1 MRHWTSRC
9 AAMLVVWGLNQNAVA
24 QEFVVAN
31 ARVIVG
37 NGHVIDN
44 GTIVVRRGRI
54 ITVGAE
60 RPGEPDLPL
69 VDAGGLTVL
78 PGFIDGH
85 RRLIRGDPDAW
96 LERADDHMRAYLNA
110 GFTSVLSVD
119 HAPEH
124 ILVLRDRLE
133 LGLIEGPRVFMS
145 GSVAIVSDDGR
156 SGASPGDIREAVEEL
171 TNMGAD
177 GLTTVVRAAIG
188 EAQETGLSVL
198 RDEADE
204 LGLPL
209 IAHVES
215 GEDAAAA
222 VAGGIGYLSRT
233 PYIGTLDERTAGSMV
248 EAGQYNAEYGL
259 VVTSALSSSAAQG
272 SAAAN
277 ARMLRDAGA
286 IYGFGTGTALPPDE
300 ALRAEVAVLGAIFS
314 NEEVIDILT
323 RAAAFSMRRDDALG
337 TLIPGRIADMVMV
350 DGDPLTDLDALFR
363 VRVVI
368 RSGRVVIDNR

>member
-1 MRHWTSRC
+1 MRHWTVLC
-9 AAMLVVWGLNQNAVA
+9 AAMVVAWGLNQSAVA
-24 QEFVVAN
+24 QEFVVTN

-44 GTIVVRRGRI
+44 GTIIVRRGRI
-54 ITVGAE
+54 ITVGE
-60 RPGEPDLPL
+60 EHPGELDMPV

-96 LERADDHMRAYLNA
+96 LERADDHMRAYLDA

-119 HAPEH
+119 RAAEQ
-124 ILVLRDRLE
+124 ILKLRDRLE

-145 GSVAIVSDDGR
+145 GSVAIVSEDGR
-156 SGASPGDIREAVEEL
+156 SVRSPGEIRDAVEAL
-171 TNMGAD
+171 TNLGAD
-177 GLTTVVRAAIG
+177 GLTTMVRAASG
-188 EAQETGLSVL
+188 QARNAGLSVL
-198 RDEADE
+198 RDEGDE

-209 IAHVES
+209 IADVES
-215 GEDAAAA
+215 VEDAVAA
-222 VAGGIGYLSRT
+222 VSGGSGYLSRT
-233 PYIGTLDERTAGSMV
+233 PYIGELDESTAGSMV
-248 EAGQYNAEYGL
+248 EAGRYNAEYGL
-259 VVTSALSSSAAQG
+259 VVTSALSG
-272 SAAAN
+272 SARDQAATN
-277 ARMLRDAGA
+277 ARSLYDAGV

-368 RSGRVVIDNR
+368 RSGRVVVDNR

>member
-1 MRHWTSRC
+1 MRHWTVLC
-9 AAMLVVWGLNQNAVA
+9 AAMVVAWGLNQSAVA
-24 QEFVVAN
+24 QEFVVTN

-37 NGHVIDN
+37 NGHVIEN

-54 ITVGAE
+54 ITVGE
-60 RPGEPDLPL
+60 DQPGEPDLAV
-69 VDAGGLTVL
+69 VDVGGLTVL

-85 RRLIRGDPDAW
+85 RRLIRGAPDAW
-96 LERADDHMRAYLNA
+96 LESAADRMRAYLEA

-124 ILVLRDRLE
+124 MLELRDRLE

-145 GSVAIVSDDGR
+145 GSVAIVSSDGR
-156 SGASPGDIREAVEEL
+156 SVRSPGDIREAVEDL

-177 GLTTVVRAAIG
+177 GLTTVVRAATG
-188 EAQETGLSVL
+188 EVQEAGLSVL

-215 GEDAAAA
+215 VEDAVAAI
-222 VAGGIGYLSRT
+222 AGGSGYLSRT
-233 PYIGTLDERTAGSMV
+233 PYIGELDQSTAGSMV
-248 EAGQYNAEYGL
+248 ESGRYNAEYGL
-259 VVTSALSSSAAQG
+259 VVTSALSSSAAQAP
-272 SAAAN
+272 AAAN

-300 ALRAEVAVLGAIFS
+300 ALRAEVEALKSVFS

-323 RAAAFSMRRDDALG
+323 RSAAFSMRRDDALG

-368 RSGRVVIDNR
+368 RSGRVAVDNR

>member
-1 MRHWTSRC
+1 MRHWTVLC
-9 AAMLVVWGLNQNAVA
+9 AAMVVAWGLNQNAVA
-24 QEFVVAN
+24 QEFVVTN

-54 ITVGAE
+54 ITVGE
-60 RPGEPDLPL
+60 EHPGELDMPV

-96 LERADDHMRAYLNA
+96 LERADDHMRAYLDA

-119 HAPEH
+119 RAAEQ
-124 ILVLRDRLE
+124 ILKLRDRLE

-145 GSVAIVSDDGR
+145 GSVAIVSSDGR
-156 SGASPGDIREAVEEL
+156 SVRTPGDIREAVEDL

-177 GLTTVVRAAIG
+177 GLTAVVRAATG
-188 EAQETGLSVL
+188 DVQEAGLSVL

-215 GEDAAAA
+215 VEDAVAAI
-222 VAGGIGYLSRT
+222 AGGSGYLSRT
-233 PYIGTLDERTAGSMV
+233 PYIGALDERTAGSMV

-259 VVTSALSSSAAQG
+259 VVTSALSSRAAQG

-277 ARMLRDAGA
+277 ARLLRDAGA

-300 ALRAEVAVLGAIFS
+300 ALRAEVEVLKSVFS
-314 NEEVIDILT
+314 NEEVVDIVT
-323 RAAAFSMRRDDALG
+323 RSAAFSMRRDDALG

-368 RSGRVVIDNR
+368 RSGRVVVDDR

>member
-1 MRHWTSRC
+1 MRHWTVLC
-9 AAMLVVWGLNQNAVA
+9 AAMVIAWGLNQSAVA
-24 QEFVVAN
+24 QELVVTN

-54 ITVGAE
+54 ITVGE
-60 RPGEPDLPL
+60 EHPGEPDLPV
-69 VDAGGLTVL
+69 VDVGGLTVL

-96 LERADDHMRAYLNA
+96 LESADDHMRAYLDA
-110 GFTSVLSVD
+110 GFTSALSVD
-119 HAPEH
+119 DAPEH
-124 ILVLRDRLE
+124 MLELRDRLE

-145 GSVAIVSDDGR
+145 GSVAIVSEDGR
-156 SGASPGDIREAVEEL
+156 SVRSPGEIRDAVEDL

-177 GLTTVVRAAIG
+177 GLTTVVRAASG
-188 EAQETGLSVL
+188 EVQEAGLSVL

-215 GEDAAAA
+215 VEDAVAAI
-222 VAGGIGYLSRT
+222 AGGSGYLSRT
-233 PYIGTLDERTAGSMV
+233 PYIGELDQSTAGSMV
-248 EAGQYNAEYGL
+248 ESGRYNAEYGL
-259 VVTSALSSSAAQG
+259 VVTSALTGAAQ
-272 SAAAN
+272 ATAVTN

-286 IYGFGTGTALPPDE
+286 IYGFGTGTGLPPDE
-300 ALRAEVAVLGAIFS
+300 ALRAEVAVLGSIFS

-323 RAAAFSMRRDDALG
+323 RSAAFSMRRDDALG

-350 DGDPLTDLDALFR
+350 DGDPLTDLDALFE
-363 VRVVI
+363 VRMVI
-368 RSGRVVIDNR
+368 RSGRIVVDDR